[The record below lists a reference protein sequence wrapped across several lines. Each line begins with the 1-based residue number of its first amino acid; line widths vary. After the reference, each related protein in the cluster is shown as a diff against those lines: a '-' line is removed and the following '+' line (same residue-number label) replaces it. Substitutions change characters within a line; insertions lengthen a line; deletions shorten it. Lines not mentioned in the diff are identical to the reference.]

1 MDREKAIEIH
11 KLLLDIAEAYERA
24 EVAIGELDRDD
35 RVAFANQLG
44 AVSEALH
51 WDLLPVIYKM
61 YPDLRPPSKG
71 PLTLSARFDGRR
83 FRFLLT

>member
-51 WDLLPVIYKM
+51 C
-61 YPDLRPPSKG
+61 
-71 PLTLSARFDGRR
+71 AC
-83 FRFLLT
+83 FR

>member
-11 KLLLDIAEAYERA
+11 KLLPDIAEAYERA

-35 RVAFANQLG
+35 RVAFAHQLG

-51 WDLLPVIYKM
+51 RDLLPVMYKM
-61 YPDLRPPSKG
+61 YPDLRPPSKEPPHIYQHASMG
-71 PLTLSARFDGRR
+71 GGFASS
-83 FRFLLT
+83 